1 MRDDISNY
9 FALTV
14 FKLAKKHSKEELADL
29 EKSLIEFAGLI
40 SSNKNLKMLFNHP
53 SVSLNEKYEF
63 AGKIVKNVIALKLIT
78 LLIRIKKIN
87 VIDDISKIITGLI
100 KIDNNLIDAEVKFPI
115 ELDKEEEEK
124 IKKAIESY
132 TDKTANLS
140 VTIDPS
146 ILGGIYI
153 KIGNNILDYTLIKQ
167 LDLFKERFK
176 QK

>member
-1 MRDDISNY
+1 M
-9 FALTV
+9 
-14 FKLAKKHSKEELADL
+14 
-29 EKSLIEFAGLI
+29 
-40 SSNKNLKMLFNHP
+40 
-53 SVSLNEKYEF
+53 
-63 AGKIVKNVIALKLIT
+63 IALKLIT

-87 VIDDISKIITGLI
+87 VIDDISKIITSLI
-100 KIDNNLIDAEVKFPI
+100 KIDNNLVDAEVKFPI
-115 ELDKEEEEK
+115 EPDKNEENK
-124 IKKAIESY
+124 IKKAIEIY

-140 VTIDPS
+140 ITIDPS